1 MQAHWAF
8 VMLTTTMD
16 ANMIK
21 LEGLSAKDVQI
32 CNLLWNCDSIE
43 AVDAMVKAMP
53 PAYKNRAVVMRELMT
68 AAQLDQVED
77 VHEDIAQYLQRI
89 ASR

>member
-1 MQAHWAF
+1 
-8 VMLTTTMD
+8 
-16 ANMIK
+16 MIK
-21 LEGLSAKDVQI
+21 LEGLSKQDVQI
-32 CNLLWNCDSIE
+32 CNLLWNCDTLE

-77 VHEDIAQYLQRI
+77 VHENITALLHSIANR
-89 ASR
+89 

>member
-1 MQAHWAF
+1 
-8 VMLTTTMD
+8 
-16 ANMIK
+16 MIK
-21 LEGLSAKDVQI
+21 LEGLSKQDVQI
-32 CNLLWNCDSIE
+32 CRLLWNCDSVE

-68 AAQLDQVED
+68 AAQLDTIEEVDENVTD
-77 VHEDIAQYLQRI
+77 YLQRI